1 MGEVKKTTIQL
12 IKYGVIGVS
21 NTLITFVVFYIINT
35 LAGLSENLANV
46 LGYIL
51 GLINSFIWNRNWVF
65 KTNNNWVKEAV
76 VFTAKGEY
84 ECKAVVF
91 AVGFLICFGL
101 QFAVFNYLLNYT
113 SLRELQISWLPME
126 KTGENVAMVIGMV
139 VYTLCNY
146 CFNRFVTFKDKK

>member
-51 GLINSFIWNRNWVF
+51 GLINSFVWNRNWVF
-65 KTNNNWVKEAV
+65 KTNNNWVKEA
-76 VFTAKGEY
+76 A
-84 ECKAVVF
+84 VF

-101 QFAVFNYLLNYT
+101 QFVVFNYLLNYT
-113 SLRELQISWLPME
+113 SLREVQISWVPME
-126 KTGENVAMVIGMV
+126 KTGENIAMVIGMV

-146 CFNRFVTFKDKK
+146 CFNRFVTFKEKK